1 MQAWRCFNMGMQ
13 IIILSKRYNNLSF
26 KDSSKVCYH
35 QWELVSDNE
44 KSKYEVFLKCKKCGK
59 IINWASGG

>member
-1 MQAWRCFNMGMQ
+1 
-13 IIILSKRYNNLSF
+13 LL
-26 KDSSKVCYH
+26 
-35 QWELVSDNE
+35 SDNE